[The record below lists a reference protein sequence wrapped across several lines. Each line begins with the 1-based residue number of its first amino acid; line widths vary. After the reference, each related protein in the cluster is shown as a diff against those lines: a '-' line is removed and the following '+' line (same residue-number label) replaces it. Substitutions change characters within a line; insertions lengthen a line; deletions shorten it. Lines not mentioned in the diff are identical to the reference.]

1 MSSDKI
7 PNSNIFSSLDLISKS
22 LDALSE
28 RLDRLEKSFFP
39 VKNSDAGKG
48 SDKIRLLPGI
58 IEKITASHDLDGV
71 MSGLLESLDC
81 SIERGLVLSL
91 EDGRYTPL
99 KSRGFAQGPEQ
110 EAFMLGEAEDL
121 LGTAVNSRQIIIIKG
136 DLSKLVSCASLPGSR
151 NGYAMFIP
159 LVFGNQ
165 VPLVLYGESWE
176 PPDPDLAESAVS
188 IAGLVIKNQHLTAML
203 SHDLSDAPA
212 AADLVPDEGTLEDRL
227 APEAEHPE
235 IGDVPEEEQ
244 LPGPI
249 DFAIPE
255 AKMNQESSRKVFR
268 SVDDFDSDIISAEDL
283 IRSFNID
290 INGINGDFSK
300 LEEEAGDFLESIEE
314 TKKGL
319 SEASA
324 ALEEL
329 EEDWD
334 ESPHIE
340 IELPSGESSEKDSAD
355 DDYEE
360 LRIELPEETAEDE
373 FRARDASEHEAEDSD
388 DESLLEVE
396 APAPGS
402 AALAEQP
409 FAPEEKDDAAGEDEL
424 PEESEEALSF
434 ARLLVSEIKLYNED
448 AVKEGRKN
456 GDLYSRLQE
465 QIDLSREVYEARI
478 SGGTK
483 LAKDYFEDELIRIL
497 AQGDRKLLNSRE

>member
-1 MSSDKI
+1 MSSDKT

-22 LDALSE
+22 LDAVSE
-28 RLDRLEKSFFP
+28 RLDRLEKSCLP
-39 VKNSDAGKG
+39 VRTSDAGKE

-58 IEKITASHDLDGV
+58 IEKITASRDLDGV

-110 EAFMLGEAEDL
+110 TAVMLGEAEDL

-136 DLSKLVSCASLPGSR
+136 DISKLVSCASLPGR
-151 NGYAMFIP
+151 RTGYAMFIP

-165 VPLVLYGESWE
+165 VPLVLYSESGE

-212 AADLVPDEGTLEDRL
+212 AVDLVPDEETLEDKL

-235 IGDVPEEEQ
+235 ISDVPEEEQ
-244 LPGPI
+244 LPGPV

-255 AKMNQESSRKVFR
+255 ARMNQENSRKIFR

-319 SEASA
+319 SAASA
-324 ALEEL
+324 SLEEL
-329 EEDWD
+329 EEEWD

-340 IELPSGESSEKDSAD
+340 IELPSGESGEKDSD

-360 LRIELPEETAEDE
+360 IRVELPDE
-373 FRARDASEHEAEDSD
+373 PSEGGFTARDTSEHETEDRD
-388 DESLLEVE
+388 DESPWEE
-396 APAPGS
+396 ESPAPGS

-409 FAPEEKDDAAGEDEL
+409 FAPEEKGDAEEEL

-434 ARLLVSEIKLYNED
+434 ARLLVSEIKLYNEE
-448 AVKEGRKN
+448 AVKEGRQN

-465 QIDLSREVYEARI
+465 QINLSREVYEARI
-478 SGGTK
+478 SGETRM
-483 LAKDYFEDELIRIL
+483 AKDYFEDELIRIL
-497 AQGDRKLLNSRE
+497 ARGDRQLLNSNE